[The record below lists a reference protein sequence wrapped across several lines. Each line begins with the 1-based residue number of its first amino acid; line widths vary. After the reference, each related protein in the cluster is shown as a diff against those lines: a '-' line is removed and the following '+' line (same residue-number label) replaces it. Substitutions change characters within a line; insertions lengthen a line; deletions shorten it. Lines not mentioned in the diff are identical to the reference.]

1 MKIAIAQIRSC
12 MGDLGAARARIGAL
26 SADAAAGGADLLVL
40 PATALAPLEPL
51 GAADCDGFLA
61 DVASTVKALAGELSC
76 PVLLPV
82 YLAGPDEPMVEVV
95 FIKDGRVVPL
105 RLLGKLR
112 SMAAGVSGG
121 RGAGEG
127 AGDAADAA
135 DAAVH
140 PALSQPLVD
149 VAGVRLGVALTYE
162 ELDDYVA
169 YDYPVD
175 AVVFCTT
182 YGFGLDDAS
191 SALGS
196 SVSEGRFK
204 DDADAMNA
212 WLVAV
217 GGVGFCGSEVF
228 CGSSFVL
235 APWGELAAMAPSFE
249 EGLFF
254 ADIDPKDE
262 GPLKYPLA
270 EPVFDPA
277 ITAWGALCEG
287 LAGIVGSLGATDVS
301 VVVDGRLA
309 PMLACAVAVDAL
321 GPTHVHPV
329 VLTCG
334 DKAAD
339 DASRRLVRNLR
350 LEAGELDA
358 SALGAGGDA
367 ELARDLAWVHAG
379 ASARAAGRVLLAAA
393 DKTSLALGT
402 APARD
407 LACVLPFGDVYRSDV
422 LALSRLRNTISPVIP
437 ASARGAFDVEE
448 VVRGVRGSDE
458 SRVET
463 LDFLLSGYI
472 EYERPLSELAAECGD
487 AELARNVVA
496 LVRKSLSEL
505 SGRVLAPTLSSKTA
519 VEARGPLGLAWRDRV
534 RSSEEMPDLESIMR
548 ALADGLASA
557 ASADGVDGV
566 AVDGG
571 DKAADDARA
580 AESLAHEAMDL
591 LSMLGEVE
599 AEGGDDDG
607 DDLGFLFGDGK
618 DGGASRDGRGGQGGP
633 FWGIDPFS
641 DN

>member
-1 MKIAIAQIRSC
+1 MKIAVAQIRSF
-12 MGDLGAARARIGAL
+12 MGDLGAARSRIGAL
-26 SADAAAGGADLLVL
+26 SADAAASGADLLVL
-40 PATALAPLEPL
+40 PAAALAPLEPL
-51 GAADCDGFLA
+51 CAADFDGFLA
-61 DVASTVKALAGELSC
+61 DMAAAVKALSGEVSC

-82 YLAGPDEPMVEVV
+82 YLAGPEEPMAEVV
-95 FIKDGRVVPL
+95 FIKDGEVVPL

-112 SMAAGVSGG
+112 SMAAGV
-121 RGAGEG
+121 AGSEDEG
-127 AGDAADAA
+127 DDG
-135 DAAVH
+135 AVH
-140 PALSQPLVD
+140 PALSQPLVN

-175 AVVFCTT
+175 GVVFCST

-191 SALGS
+191 SALGN
-196 SVSEGRFK
+196 SVSEGRYK
-204 DDADAMNA
+204 DDADAMGA

-249 EGLFF
+249 EALLF
-254 ADIDPKDE
+254 ADIDAKSE
-262 GPLKYPLA
+262 GPLKNPLA

-287 LAGIVGSLGATDVS
+287 LAGIVGALGKTDVS

-321 GPTHVHPV
+321 GPTRVHPV
-329 VLTCG
+329 VLLTG
-334 DKAAD
+334 HKRAD
-339 DASRRLVRNLR
+339 DASRKLVRNLR
-350 LEAGELDA
+350 LEAEELDA
-358 SALGAGGDA
+358 SALGAGDDA
-367 ELARDLAWVHAG
+367 ELARDLAWAHVSA
-379 ASARAAGRVLLAAA
+379 ASRSAGRVLLAPA
-393 DKTSLALGT
+393 DKTALAMGS

-437 ASARGAFDVEE
+437 AFARGAFDVEE
-448 VVRGVRGSDE
+448 VVRGVHGSDE

-463 LDFLLSGYI
+463 LDFLLSGFI

-496 LVRKSLSEL
+496 LARKSLSEL
-505 SGRVLAPTLSSKTA
+505 PGRILAPTMSSKTV

-534 RSSEEMPDLESIMR
+534 RSSEEQPDLEALMR
-548 ALADGLASA
+548 SLAAGLASS
-557 ASADGVDGV
+557 ASMSCAGGGS
-566 AVDGG
+566 AGGAGG
-571 DKAADDARA
+571 DGPVGGGNAAGDARV
-580 AESLAHEAMDL
+580 AESLANETLDL
-591 LSMLGEVE
+591 LSMLGGV
-599 AEGGDDDG
+599 GGDGEDKG
-607 DDLGFLFGDGK
+607 DDLGFFFGNEK
-618 DGGASRDGRGGQGGP
+618 DGDTPRGGRGGQGGP